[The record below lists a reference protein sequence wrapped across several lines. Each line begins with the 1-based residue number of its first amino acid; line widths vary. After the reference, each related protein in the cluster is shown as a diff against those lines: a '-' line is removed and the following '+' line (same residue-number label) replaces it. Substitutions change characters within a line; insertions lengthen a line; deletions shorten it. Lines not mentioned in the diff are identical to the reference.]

1 MTTMEQAVVDD
12 RLHDE
17 LAATFVRWL
26 ETGVRPRDMFS
37 ENVFADLS
45 LPHWRVQASGPDA
58 VFRLREDSHP
68 FPGKVRVEAL
78 DHTSR
83 GFLIQFEERWQA
95 EGQDWYCRELIH
107 GVVTDGR
114 IAELAVYCTGDW
126 DDEVQQRHA
135 NQVRLLRG

>member
-26 ETGVRPRDMFS
+26 ETGVRPDDMFS

-58 VFRLREDSHP
+58 VFRLREDSRP
-68 FPGKVRVEAL
+68 FPGKVTVEAL

-83 GFLIQFEERWQA
+83 GFLIQFEERWRA

-114 IAELAVYCTGDW
+114 IAELAIYCTGDW
-126 DDEVQQRHA
+126 DEEVQQRHV
-135 NQVRLLRG
+135 NQVRLLRA

>member
-17 LAATFVRWL
+17 LAAAFVRWL
-26 ETGVRPRDMFS
+26 ETGVRPDDMLS

-68 FPGKVRVEAL
+68 FPGRVRVEAL

-83 GFLIQFEERWQA
+83 GFLIQFEERWRA

-107 GVVTDGR
+107 GVVADGR
-114 IAELAVYCTGDW
+114 IAELAIYCTGDW
-126 DDEVQQRHA
+126 DEDVQQRHA
-135 NQVRLLRG
+135 NQVRLLRS